1 MDTAAIRATIYFEPE
16 IHKAIRL
23 KAADTHRTLSDIV
36 NEAVRAALREDQE
49 DLAAFEE
56 RVAEPIISY
65 EALLKDLKAKKN
77 PKGGLIRT
85 DEPDEGPGGV
95 LLP

>member
-23 KAADTHRTLSDIV
+23 KAADSHRTLSDIV

-49 DLAAFEE
+49 DLSAFED
-56 RVAEPIISY
+56 RVAEPVISY
-65 EALLKDLKAKKN
+65 EALLKDLKANGK
-77 PKGGLIRT
+77 L
-85 DEPDEGPGGV
+85 
-95 LLP
+95 